1 LPGPT
6 NSVSSLRLARRAS
19 PRPVLLGLGLLA
31 VLASLGALVAPVAAT
46 AASTASSATKVVR
59 YHGYRLSVP
68 ARWPVYRLAAKRT
81 TCVRFDR
88 HAVYLGQ
95 PSADQR
101 CPAEAAGRTEAI
113 LVAPLQ
119 SRAAAAGSD
128 GGQALPLPSTTGAVP
143 TRGSATQLVQAGDG
157 VVVTATW
164 GDSPS
169 VIEHALRVRSLPRLS
184 KGAAQ
189 PSAVAAVAHAVRS
202 AKAATAPSQ
211 PGGVFTGEGF
221 DACST
226 PSTSQMSAWGVSPYR
241 AVGVYIGGTNMA
253 CSQSNLTSSWMVAQS
268 AAGWHMI
275 PIYVGLQAPGN
286 DCGCAAISSASAAS
300 QGAAAARDAIT
311 KAQAIGL
318 APGNPLYFDME
329 GYTTTTSTSSTVL
342 NFLAAWTS
350 QLHASGYKSGVYS
363 SAASGIRDLASEMGT
378 GYAEP
383 DDIWIANW
391 NGAKNTS
398 DSNVPSTDWSSHQR
412 LHQYE
417 GAHNETYDG
426 DTINIDGDYVDAATA
441 AAGAATTV
449 TEEAAAPSLSVSPQA
464 SGAIDLRPSWAGST
478 GVSTWRIM
486 GGPSPT
492 LFAQAAKP
500 VSVHARQPIVINSA
514 YAYFEAQA
522 IGSTGQVL
530 GTSAPVATPAHLA
543 VVGQSAFVPVHG
555 KGGLPVQ
562 CFKPTTCAL
571 TTTVTDGKAT
581 LARTGPEQIP
591 SGGGVVYFSLSSLAR
606 EAISRARDHHL
617 AVKVAVRD
625 VSGIG
630 VTRTVNLIPFATSGV
645 SPRHSVR
652 QTALLRLIGT
662 TDFVSNGW
670 SGGILAACVST
681 TPCRATTTI
690 TVAGRK
696 IASTRPQ
703 TLGVDELGY
712 LPFVLT
718 AAGHKAILLA
728 HGNQLG
734 ARLTVKST
742 GTLVTSATPAGT
754 GGGTTITGGGTAL
767 APGTTTGAGAATTV
781 TTATKTAS
789 GSIVLASFH

>member
-1 LPGPT
+1 LVG
-6 NSVSSLRLARRAS
+6 
-19 PRPVLLGLGLLA
+19 
-31 VLASLGALVAPVAAT
+31 VLAWLGALVAPVAAS
-46 AASTASSATKVVR
+46 AASPARSATKVVR
-59 YHGYRLSVP
+59 YHGYRLTVP
-68 ARWPVYRLAAKRT
+68 AQWPVYRLAAKGT

-101 CPAEAAGRTEAI
+101 CPAQAAGRTEAI

-119 SRAAAAGSD
+119 SRAASVGSD
-128 GGQALPLPSTTGAVP
+128 GGQPLPLPSTTGSVP
-143 TRGSATQLVQAGDG
+143 TNGSATQLVKAGDG

-164 GDSPS
+164 GHSPS
-169 VIEHALRVRSLPRLS
+169 VIERALGVRSLPKLS

-189 PSAVAAVAHAVRS
+189 PSAVSAVAHAVRS

-211 PGGVFTGEGF
+211 PGAVFTGEGF

-226 PSTSQMSAWGVSPYR
+226 PSTSQMSAWGASPYR
-241 AVGVYIGGTNMA
+241 AIGVYIGGTNMA

-286 DCGCAAISSASAAS
+286 DCGCGAISSGSAAK
-300 QGAAAARDAIT
+300 QGAAAATDAIT

-318 APGNPLYFDME
+318 APGNPIYFDME
-329 GYTTTTSTSSTVL
+329 AYTPSTSTTSTVL

-350 QLHASGYKSGVYS
+350 QLHAGGYKSGVYS
-363 SAASGIRDLASEMGT
+363 SAASGIRDMASEMGT
-378 GYAEP
+378 GYTEP

-398 DSNVPSTDWSSHQR
+398 DAIVPSADWSSHQR

-417 GAHNETYDG
+417 GAHNETYG
-426 DTINIDGDYVDAATA
+426 GRTINIDGDYVDAATA

-449 TEEAAAPSLSVSPQA
+449 NEEAAAPSLAVSPQA
-464 SGAIDLRPSWAGST
+464 SGVIDLRPIWAGST
-478 GVSTWRIM
+478 GVSAWRIM
-486 GGPSPT
+486 GGATPT
-492 LFAQAAKP
+492 SFAQAANP
-500 VSVHARQPIVINSA
+500 VSVHAREPIVIDSA
-514 YAYFEAQA
+514 YSYFEVQA
-522 IGSTGQVL
+522 IGATGQVL
-530 GTSAPVATPAHLA
+530 GTSQPVATPAHLA

-562 CFKPTTCAL
+562 CFKPTSCAL

-581 LARTGPEQIP
+581 LAKTGPEQIP

-606 EAISRARDHHL
+606 YRISRAHDHHL
-617 AVKVAVRD
+617 AVRVAVRD

-630 VTRTVNLIPFATSGV
+630 VTRTVNLIPFTTAGV

-652 QTALLRLIGT
+652 QTALLKIIGT

-670 SGGILAACVST
+670 AGGLLAACVSI
-681 TPCRATTTI
+681 TPCSATTTI
-690 TVAGRK
+690 TVGGRQ
-696 IASTRPQ
+696 IASTRPE
-703 TLGVDELGY
+703 TLGVNELGY

-734 ARLTVKST
+734 ARLTIKST
-742 GTLVTSATPAGT
+742 GTLVTSSTPVAT
-754 GGGTTITGGGTAL
+754 GGGATITGGGPAV
-767 APGTTTGAGAATTV
+767 APGGSTAAGGATTTPTATA
-781 TTATKTAS
+781 ATKTAS
-789 GSIVLASFH
+789 GSIVLASFY

>member
-1 LPGPT
+1 L
-6 NSVSSLRLARRAS
+6 V
-19 PRPVLLGLGLLA
+19 A
-31 VLASLGALVAPVAAT
+31 VLAWLGALVAPVAAS
-46 AASTASSATKVVR
+46 AASPARSATKVVR
-59 YHGYRLSVP
+59 YHGYRLTVP
-68 ARWPVYRLAAKRT
+68 AQWPVYRLAATGT

-101 CPAEAAGRTEAI
+101 CPAQAAGRTEAI

-119 SRAAAAGSD
+119 SRAASVGSD
-128 GGQALPLPSTTGAVP
+128 GGQPLPLPSTTGSVP
-143 TRGSATQLVQAGDG
+143 TNGSATQLVKAGDG

-164 GDSPS
+164 GRSPS
-169 VIEHALRVRSLPRLS
+169 VIERALGVRSLPKLS

-189 PSAVAAVAHAVRS
+189 PSAVSAVAHAVRF

-211 PGGVFTGEGF
+211 PGAVFTGEGF

-226 PSTSQMSAWGVSPYR
+226 PSTSQMSAWGASPYR
-241 AVGVYIGGTNMA
+241 AIGVYIGGTNMA
-253 CSQSNLTSSWMVAQS
+253 CSQPNLTSSWMVAQS
-268 AAGWHMI
+268 AAGWHVI

-286 DCGCAAISSASAAS
+286 GCGCGAISSGSAAK
-300 QGAAAARDAIT
+300 QGAAAATDAIT

-329 GYTTTTSTSSTVL
+329 GYSTSSSTSSTVL

-350 QLHASGYKSGVYS
+350 QLHAGGYKSGVYS

-378 GYAEP
+378 GYTEP
-383 DDIWIANW
+383 DDLWIANW

-398 DSNVPSTDWSSHQR
+398 DPNVPSADWSSHQR

-417 GAHNETYDG
+417 GAHNETYNG

-449 TEEAAAPSLSVSPQA
+449 TEEAAAPSLAVSPQA

-478 GVSTWRIM
+478 GVSAWRIM
-486 GGPSPT
+486 GGATPT
-492 LFAQAAKP
+492 SFVQAAKP
-500 VSVHARQPIVINSA
+500 VSVHAREPIVIDSA
-514 YAYFEAQA
+514 YSYFEVQA
-522 IGSTGQVL
+522 IGPTGQVL
-530 GTSAPVATPAHLA
+530 GTSQPVATPAHLA

-562 CFKPTTCAL
+562 CFKPTSCAL

-581 LARTGPEQIP
+581 LAKTGPEQIP

-606 EAISRARDHHL
+606 DRISRAHDHHL

-630 VTRTVNLIPFATSGV
+630 VTRTVNLIPFTTAGV

-652 QTALLRLIGT
+652 QTALLRIIGT

-670 SGGILAACVST
+670 AGGLLAACVSI
-681 TPCRATTTI
+681 TPCSATTTI
-690 TVAGRK
+690 TVGGRQ
-696 IASTRPQ
+696 IASTRPE
-703 TLGVDELGY
+703 TLGVNELGY

-734 ARLTVKST
+734 ARLTIKST
-742 GTLVTSATPAGT
+742 GTLVTSSTSVAT
-754 GGGTTITGGGTAL
+754 GGGATITGGGTAV
-767 APGTTTGAGAATTV
+767 APGGSTAAGGATTTPTA

-789 GSIVLASFH
+789 GSIVLASFY